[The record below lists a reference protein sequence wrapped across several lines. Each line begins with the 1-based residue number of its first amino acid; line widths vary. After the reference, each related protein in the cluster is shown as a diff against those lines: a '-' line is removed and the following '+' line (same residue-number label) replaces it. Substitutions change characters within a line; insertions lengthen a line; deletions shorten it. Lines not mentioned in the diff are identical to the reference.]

1 MDKSQCFDRNLLAL
15 SQRNAELCAQLSRA
29 ETTLKRYKFL
39 QARSGE
45 VIPACLD
52 DRGSAH
58 PLHSIVSPCK
68 EAERVAAA
76 MASSGFLVFLGLGG
90 GYYIEAALKYSEVS
104 FVLVVEYDCNGLA
117 ELLCHKDYSSVFS
130 DPRVRIVCD
139 VSPSQLEQCILELY
153 QPSLYGKIS
162 VVPLRSR
169 TALQP
174 EVFIP
179 VVNAMSAAID
189 RVSADYSVQAHFGKR
204 WLSNI
209 LRNIES
215 AGKFQDIVPPIRKV
229 AISAAGPSL
238 SKHLPHLAEKR
249 SDFFLIAVDTSLPCL
264 LHAGIKPDAVISI
277 DCQHISYYHFMDA
290 LPRDVFLFLDLASP
304 PLLSLRAKRTQFF
317 SGGHPLTRYISRV
330 YRPLAELDTSGGN
343 VTYAAVSLAEHLGAR
358 TIELYG
364 ADFSYPE
371 GVSYAHGT
379 YIYSLFAK
387 RQTRFSPL
395 EAQSSS
401 FLFRTPLEKKYRGS
415 SWYYE
420 TKALTFYRERLE
432 EKCQRLEAQVISYD
446 TSGAPITLPQ
456 RSNNTRQE
464 LRFFSSGKPAMSSA
478 AFLRHYQSQLLAL
491 PHPDNNAAQY
501 LASLDREQY
510 AVFATLLPT
519 AASLTKDAPLASFQ
533 ELFAKTK
540 EYCLNEIEALL
551 GRA

>member
-1 MDKSQCFDRNLLAL
+1 VDKSQFFDRNLLAL
-15 SQRNAELCAQLSRA
+15 SQRNAELCARLSRA
-29 ETTLKRYKFL
+29 ETMRGRYKFL

-45 VIPACLD
+45 IIPAWVD
-52 DRGSAH
+52 NRGSAH

-68 EAERVAAA
+68 ESERLTAV
-76 MASSGFLVFLGLGG
+76 MANSGFLVFLGLGG
-90 GYYIEAALKYSEVS
+90 GYYIEAVLKYSDVS
-104 FVLVVEYDCNGLA
+104 FVLIVEYDINGLA
-117 ELLCHKDYSSVFS
+117 ELLCQKDYSGIFS

-139 VSPSQLEQCILELY
+139 VSPPQLEQCILELY

-169 TALQP
+169 TGLQP
-174 EVFIP
+174 ELFVP
-179 VVNAMSAAID
+179 VANAVSAAID

-215 AGKFQDIVPPIRKV
+215 AGKFQDILPPVRRV

-238 SKHLPHLAEKR
+238 SKHLPHLADMRQE
-249 SDFFLIAVDTSLPCL
+249 FFLIAVDTSLPCL
-264 LHAGIKPDAVISI
+264 LRAGIQPDAVISI
-277 DCQHISYYHFMDA
+277 DCQHISYYHFMDT
-290 LPRDVFLFLDLASP
+290 LPPDVFLFLDLASP
-304 PLLSLRAKRTQFF
+304 PLLSLRSKRSQFF

-371 GVSYAHGT
+371 GVSYAQGT

-395 EAQSSS
+395 EAQASS
-401 FLFRTPLEKKYRGS
+401 FLFRTPLEKKYRGGT
-415 SWYYE
+415 WYYE

-432 EKCQRLEAQVISYD
+432 EKCQRMEAELISYD
-446 TSGAPITLPQ
+446 AAGAPIHLSQ
-456 RSNNTRQE
+456 RNNKKRKE
-464 LRFFSSGKPAMSSA
+464 LRFFSSGKPTMSGV
-478 AFLRHYQSQLLAL
+478 AFLRHYQRELLAL
-491 PHPDNNAAQY
+491 PSPANNAAKY
-501 LASLDREQY
+501 MASLDSNRY
-510 AVFATLLPT
+510 AVFATLLPA
-519 AASLTKDAPLASFQ
+519 AASLKMDDPFAPFQ
-533 ELFAKTK
+533 ELYTKTK
-540 EYCLNEIEALL
+540 AYCLNEIDALL
-551 GRA
+551 DHT